1 MERWMSLMEQTQA
14 TDWCAWNEMYDDP
27 ASGMSARLAAVQ
39 GVIGRWLDQT
49 APRPARVL
57 SACAGDG
64 RDLLGVLEE
73 REDAARVRA
82 TLLEADPALAR
93 AAAATAQT
101 ASLQRVRVR
110 CADAGTTKAYAGA
123 APADLVLLC
132 GIFGN
137 VSDVDVHRT
146 IRALPQFCSPGA
158 TVVWTRHRRNPDAT
172 SVIRRWFAE
181 RDCEEQDF
189 ISPGE
194 DSWAVGVHRF
204 VGRPLPL
211 ERDHRLFTFLR

>member
-1 MERWMSLMEQTQA
+1 MTLIEQAEQA
-14 TDWCAWNEMYDDP
+14 ALTDWCAWHQGYADP

-49 APRPARVL
+49 ASRPVRVL

-73 REDAARVRA
+73 REDAARVKA

-93 AAAATAQT
+93 SAAATARAT
-101 ASLQRVRVR
+101 GLKRVRVR

-123 APADLVLLC
+123 VPADLVLLC

-146 IRALPQFCSPGA
+146 IRALPQLCAPGA
-158 TVVWTRHRRNPDAT
+158 TVVWTRHRRDPDAT
-172 SVIRRWFAE
+172 PAIRRWFAE
-181 RDCEEQDF
+181 HDCEEQDF

-204 VGRPLPL
+204 EGRPLPL
-211 ERDHRLFTFLR
+211 ERDHRIFTFLR

>member
-1 MERWMSLMEQTQA
+1 MSLIEHQEL
-14 TDWCAWNEMYDDP
+14 TDWCAWHEGYADP

-39 GVIGRWLDQT
+39 GIIGRWLDQT
-49 APRPARVL
+49 APRPVRVL

-73 REDAARVRA
+73 RQDAGRVRA

-93 AAAATAQT
+93 SGAATARR
-101 ASLQRVRVR
+101 AGLKRVRVR
-110 CADAGTTKAYAGA
+110 CADAGTTRGYAGA
-123 APADLVLLC
+123 GPADLVLLC

-146 IRALPQFCSPGA
+146 IRALPQLCAPDA
-158 TVVWTRHRRNPDAT
+158 TVVWTRHRRSPDLT
-172 SVIRRWFAE
+172 PTIRRWFADH
-181 RDCEEQDF
+181 DCVEQELV
-189 ISPGE
+189 SPGE

-204 VGRPLPL
+204 RGRPVPL